1 MATRPI
7 AAVVLIFASAVCAP
21 GQHHSFRVYGPESG
35 LNNLG
40 IEDIAQDRQGYL
52 WVSSQGGLFR
62 FDFSEL
68 QQHLNIMSGTPSR
81 VRLLQ
86 NCFERHSGHEM
97 EAFNEFQLR
106 IEETAA

>member
-1 MATRPI
+1 MFTLPYR
-7 AAVVLIFASAVCAP
+7 AVVIK
-21 GQHHSFRVYGPESG
+21 R
-35 LNNLG
+35 
-40 IEDIAQDRQGYL
+40 QDGE
-52 WVSSQGGLFR
+52 GGLFR